1 MRVRFSYILALC
13 AAGAISYY
21 MLTGKM
27 VIGGQADATPQ
38 TIAERQ
44 AEAEQQL
51 FAVRTETFTVEERAA
66 TMEIRG
72 RTEADANV
80 SVRAQTAGILEI
92 RHVETGDY
100 VKAGDL
106 LCTIETGAR
115 EAKVLE
121 ARAALIQAKVDLEAA
136 QKLTTRGFSAK
147 NEVPA
152 FEAARDAAMARL
164 HEFELDLE
172 RTKITAWISGIV
184 NDPVAEAG
192 DMLTVGDICVTL
204 IDRDPIIIVGQVS
217 EREIGN
223 LSLGM
228 DAQSILA
235 TGETVNGKIRYIAP
249 AADAQTR
256 TFRVEISVPNEDGSV
271 KDGVT
276 ARTMVKLEGRPAH
289 KIPASAMTLADDGRV
304 GVRAVTPDKVVQFLP
319 VSIVGGSASGLW
331 VVGLPDMIEVITVG
345 HEFVIEGQTVVV
357 NNLEAERR
365 S

>member
-1 MRVRFSYILALC
+1 MRIRSSYILALC
-13 AAGAISYY
+13 AAGTISYY

-27 VIGGQADATPQ
+27 VVGGQADATPQ

-44 AEAEQQL
+44 AEEKEQL
-51 FAVRTETFTVEERAA
+51 FAVRTRTFMVEQRSAN
-66 TMEIRG
+66 MEIRG

-80 SVRAQTAGILEI
+80 SVRAQTGGILEI
-92 RHVETGDY
+92 RHVDTGDH
-100 VKAGDL
+100 VNAGDL

-121 ARAALIQAKVDLEAA
+121 ARAALIQANVDLEAA
-136 QKLTTRGFSAK
+136 QQLTSRGFSAK
-147 NEVPA
+147 NQVPA
-152 FEAARDAAMARL
+152 LEAARDAAKARL

-172 RTKITAWISGIV
+172 RTKVTARISGV
-184 NDPVAEAG
+184 VQDPIAEVG
-192 DMLTVGDICVTL
+192 DMLSVGDVCVTL

-228 DAQSILA
+228 VAQSMLA
-235 TGETVNGKIRYIAP
+235 TGETVAGKIRYIAP

-276 ARTMVKLEGRPAH
+276 ARTLVKMEGKPAH

-304 GVRAVTPDKVVQFLP
+304 GVRAVGPDKVVRFLP
-319 VSIVGGSASGLW
+319 VSIVGGSADGLW
-331 VVGLPDMIEVITVG
+331 VAGLPDRVEVITVG
-345 HEFVIEGQTVVV
+345 HEFVIEGQEVVV
-357 NNLEAERR
+357 NNIEAERR